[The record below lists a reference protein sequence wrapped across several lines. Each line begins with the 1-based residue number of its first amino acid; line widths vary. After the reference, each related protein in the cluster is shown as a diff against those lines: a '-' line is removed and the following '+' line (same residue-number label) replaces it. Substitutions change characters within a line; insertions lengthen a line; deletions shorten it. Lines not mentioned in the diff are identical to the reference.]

1 MELRWNWLSVL
12 IASVVFSL
20 HLVASGN
27 IEDIQSITF
36 EKAKIK
42 INNIIISVE
51 LAKTHLQQERGLMF
65 RTKLPKNAGMLFIFD
80 DERTLSFWMKNTLID
95 LSIAYINKDKQIVD
109 IQEMK
114 STSVLDRNI
123 PSYPS
128 KKAAK
133 YALEMSSGWFT
144 QNKIKVGDSFEFIKS
159 TRR

>member
-51 LAKTHLQQERGLMF
+51 LAKTHLQQERGLMLEQSYLKTQECCLYLM
-65 RTKLPKNAGMLFIFD
+65 TK
-80 DERTLSFWMKNTLID
+80 EH
-95 LSIAYINKDKQIVD
+95 
-109 IQEMK
+109 
-114 STSVLDRNI
+114 SVF
-123 PSYPS
+123 
-128 KKAAK
+128 
-133 YALEMSSGWFT
+133 G
-144 QNKIKVGDSFEFIKS
+144 
-159 TRR
+159 